1 MVTLNKQSKTARVS
15 VSAIGTFLVLVI
27 WYIISDVLNLLT
39 DTTLPGPVTIYL
51 RTSEVWSLIMSNLI
65 PTVKVSA
72 VGFVTATVLGIGTA
86 VVLTSNER
94 LRTALMPLIIS
105 GNSVPRV
112 SLAPVIIFYLGGFQ
126 AKYVVSAWIAFFP
139 MLINAMEGLGNL
151 DEDLELLLASLDA
164 TWWQEY
170 RKVRFQNALPFLFD
184 GMKIAVTLSI
194 VGAVVGEYVAAE
206 KGMGFLALFA
216 LRNLDIPLVFGV
228 VGIMGFVSV
237 AAFYTLFRLQDHFI
251 HWSEAELLAE

>member
-1 MVTLNKQSKTARVS
+1 MVTLNKESRRVQIGISTA
-15 VSAIGTFLVLVI
+15 GTVLIVLA
-27 WYIISDVLNLLT
+27 WHMVSDVFDLVT
-39 DTTLPGPVTIYL
+39 DLTLPGPVTIY
-51 RTSEVWSLIMSNLI
+51 TETMNVSSLIISNLI
-65 PTVKVSA
+65 PTVQVSV
-72 VGFVTATVLGIGTA
+72 VGFVAATVLGIGSA

-94 LRTALMPLIIS
+94 VRNALMPLIVS

-112 SLAPVIIFYLGGFQ
+112 ALAPVIIFYIGGFQ
-126 AKYVVSAWIAFFP
+126 AKYLVSAWIAFFP
-139 MLINAMEGLGNL
+139 MLVNAMEGLGNL
-151 DEDLELLLASLDA
+151 DDDFELLLDSLDA

-216 LRNLDIPLVFGV
+216 LRNLEIPLVFGI
-228 VGIMGFVSV
+228 VGVMGLVSV
-237 AAFYTLFRLQDHFI
+237 AAFYTLFKLQNRI
-251 HWSEAELLAE
+251 VHWRQTDLLAE